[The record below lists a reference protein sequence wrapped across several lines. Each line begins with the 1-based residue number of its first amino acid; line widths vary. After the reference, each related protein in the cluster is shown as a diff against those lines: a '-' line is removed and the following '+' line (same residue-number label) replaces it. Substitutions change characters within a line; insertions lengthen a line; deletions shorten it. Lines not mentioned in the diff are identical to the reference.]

1 MEIEKEVTISTHNG
15 SQVARQHNLRNPK
28 VIAKEDHIDPN
39 GHFEVWLDED
49 PKAAYERLFGEAVRA
64 YNAKQKREDRQITDY
79 YKQICE
85 DSKKKPVYELII
97 GIYGKKADGTPI
109 CSKNDGKRILRAFT
123 EDWER
128 RNPHLKL
135 CGLYYHCDESVG
147 VNGSQVGHVHID
159 YIPVGD
165 GFTRGMAT
173 QSSLSKALEQQGFQ
187 SQGINNTAQMQWE
200 ARENQFL
207 ATLCAHAG
215 LEVVRGKGGKE
226 HLDTTTYKKVKELQE
241 LQEQQAELAQSIAKT
256 EQEYKELQDSFET
269 LKAQKSLSQAV
280 MEAYAEEDLQIE
292 VQRTPAKKNPITK
305 QEIPAQVTMAEADY
319 LVLKERAAATSWIR
333 RAMEDLKHIG
343 AKLTREL
350 NQRRRV
356 AELQERAASA
366 EIAARAAE
374 VNLANARAEIA
385 DLRQQAQEQQ
395 EWMEQQTTRSGKSI
409 WEYFLDFIT
418 KQRERDYIYN
428 HDGID
433 RG

>member
-1 MEIEKEVTISTHNG
+1 MENNVTISTHNG

-49 PKAAYERLFGEAVRA
+49 PKTAYERLFGQSVQE
-64 YNAKQKREDRQITDY
+64 YNERQTREDRKITDY

-85 DSKKKPVYELII
+85 DKKKKPVYELII

-109 CSKNDGKRILRAFT
+109 CSKNDGKRILRAFV

-128 RNPHLKL
+128 RNPQLKL

-147 VNGSQVGHVHID
+147 INGSQVGHVHID

-165 GFTRGMAT
+165 GFTRGMGM
-173 QSSLSKALEQQGFQ
+173 QSSLSRALEQQGFE
-187 SQGINNTAQMQWE
+187 SQGLNNTAQMQWE
-200 ARENQFL
+200 SRENQFL

-215 LEVVRGKGGKE
+215 FEVIRGNGNKE
-226 HLDTTTYKKVKELQE
+226 HLDTATYKKVKELE
-241 LQEQQAELAQSIAKT
+241 DLQEKQATLVQSFAQK
-256 EQEYKELQDSFET
+256 EQEYLELQDKFET

-280 MEAYAEEDLQIE
+280 LEAYAEPDFKIE

-305 QEIPAQVTMAEADY
+305 QETPAQVTMAETDY

-333 RAMEDLKHIG
+333 RAIEELKYMG

-356 AELQERAASA
+356 AELQERANSA
-366 EIAARAAE
+366 EIEARAAE
-374 VNLANARAEIA
+374 VNLANAKAEIA
-385 DLRQQAQEQQ
+385 DLQQQAWEQQ
-395 EWMEQQTTRSGKSI
+395 EWMENQVTRNGKSI
-409 WEYFLDFIT
+409 WEFFMDFIT
-418 KQRERDYIYN
+418 KQHEREYIERDE
-428 HDGID
+428 
-433 RG
+433 R

>member
-1 MEIEKEVTISTHNG
+1 MEIENEVTISTHNG

-49 PKAAYERLFGEAVRA
+49 PKAAYERLFGESVKA
-64 YNAKQKREDRQITDY
+64 YNGKQKREDRQITDY

-147 VNGSQVGHVHID
+147 INGSQVGHVHID
-159 YIPVGD
+159 YIPVGE
-165 GFTRGMAT
+165 GFSRGMAV
-173 QSSLSKALEQQGFQ
+173 QSSLTKALEQQGFQ

-215 LEVVRGKGGKE
+215 FEVVRGKGGKE

-241 LQEQQAELAQSIAKT
+241 LQEQQAELSQSIAKI

-269 LKAQKSLSQAV
+269 LKAQKSLSQV
-280 MEAYAEEDLQIE
+280 VLEAYAEPDREIK
-292 VQRTPAKKNPITK
+292 VQRTPAKTNPITK
-305 QEIPAQVTMAEADY
+305 QTTPAQVTMAEADY
-319 LVLKERAAATSWIR
+319 LVLKERAAASAWIR
-333 RAMEDLKHIG
+333 RAMENLKYMG
-343 AKLTREL
+343 EKLTREL

-356 AELQERAASA
+356 AELQERATSA

-385 DLRQQAQEQQ
+385 DLQQQAQEQQ
-395 EWMEQQTTRSGKSI
+395 NWMEQQTTRSGKTL
-409 WEYFLDFIT
+409 WEYFMDFIT
-418 KQRERDYIYN
+418 KQRERDYIER
-428 HDGID
+428 DD
-433 RG
+433 R

>member
-1 MEIEKEVTISTHNG
+1 MENNVTISTHNG

-49 PKAAYERLFGEAVRA
+49 PKTAYERLFGQSVQE
-64 YNAKQKREDRQITDY
+64 YNERQTREDRKITDY

-85 DSKKKPVYELII
+85 DKKKKPVYELII

-109 CSKNDGKRILRAFT
+109 CSKNDGKRILRAFV

-128 RNPHLKL
+128 RNPQLKL

-147 VNGSQVGHVHID
+147 INGSQVGHVHID

-165 GFTRGMAT
+165 GFTRGMGM
-173 QSSLSKALEQQGFQ
+173 QSSLSRALEQQGFE
-187 SQGINNTAQMQWE
+187 SQGLNNTAQMQWE
-200 ARENQFL
+200 SRENQFL

-215 LEVVRGKGGKE
+215 FEVIRGNGNKE
-226 HLDTTTYKKVKELQE
+226 HLDTATYKKVKELE
-241 LQEQQAELAQSIAKT
+241 DLQEKQATLVQSFAQK
-256 EQEYKELQDSFET
+256 EQEYLELQDKFET

-280 MEAYAEEDLQIE
+280 LEAYAEPDFKIE

-305 QEIPAQVTMAEADY
+305 QETPAQVTMAETDY
-319 LVLKERAAATSWIR
+319 LVLKERAAATTWIKK
-333 RAMEDLKHIG
+333 AIEELKYMG

-356 AELQERAASA
+356 AELQERANSA
-366 EIAARAAE
+366 EIEARAAE
-374 VNLANARAEIA
+374 VNLANAKAEIA
-385 DLRQQAQEQQ
+385 NLQQQAWEQQ
-395 EWMEQQTTRSGKSI
+395 EWMENQVTRNGKSI
-409 WEYFLDFIT
+409 WEFFMDFIT
-418 KQRERDYIYN
+418 KQHEREYIERDE
-428 HDGID
+428 
-433 RG
+433 R

>member
-1 MEIEKEVTISTHNG
+1 MEIENEVTISTHNG

-28 VIAKEDHIDPN
+28 VIVKEDHIDPN

-49 PKAAYERLFGEAVRA
+49 PKVAYERLFDEAVKA
-64 YNAKQKREDRQITDY
+64 YNEKQSRPERQITDY

-109 CSKNDGKRILRAFT
+109 CSKNDGRRILRAFT

-128 RNPHLKL
+128 RNPNLKL

-159 YIPVGD
+159 YIPVGE
-165 GFTRGMAT
+165 GFTRGMAI
-173 QSSLSKALEQQGFQ
+173 QSSLTKALEQQGFV

-207 ATLCAHAG
+207 ASLCAHAG
-215 LEVVRGKGGKE
+215 FEVVRGKGGKE
-226 HLDTTTYKKVKELQE
+226 HLDTATYKKVKELQE
-241 LQEQQAELAQSIAKT
+241 LQEQQAELAQNIAKT

-280 MEAYAEEDLQIE
+280 MEAYAEVDLKIE
-292 VQRTPAKKNPITK
+292 VQRTPAKTNPITK
-305 QEIPAQVTMAEADY
+305 QTTPAQVTMAEADY
-319 LVLKERAAATSWIR
+319 LVLKERAAASAWIR
-333 RAMEDLKHIG
+333 RAMENLRHMG
-343 AKLTREL
+343 EKLTREL

-356 AELQERAASA
+356 AELQERATSA

-395 EWMEQQTTRSGKSI
+395 EWMEQQTTRDGKSI
-409 WEYFLDFIT
+409 WQFFLDFIT
-418 KQRERDYIYN
+418 KQRERDYID
-428 HDGID
+428 HSE
-433 RG
+433 RE

>member
-1 MEIEKEVTISTHNG
+1 MEIENEVTIATHNG

-28 VIAKEDHIDPN
+28 VICKEDHIDPD

-49 PKAAYERLFGEAVRA
+49 PKAAYERLFGEAVKA
-64 YNAKQKREDRQITDY
+64 YNEKQTRPDRQITDY

-109 CSKNDGKRILRAFT
+109 CSKNDGRRILRAFT

-159 YIPVGD
+159 YIPYGE
-165 GFTRGMAT
+165 GFSRGMAI
-173 QSSLSKALEQQGFQ
+173 QSSLTKALEQQGFQ
-187 SQGINNTAQMQWE
+187 SQGTSNTAQMQWE

-215 LEVVRGKGGKE
+215 FEVVRGKGGKE
-226 HLDTTTYKKVKELQE
+226 HLDTATYKKTKELQE
-241 LQEQQAELAQSIAKT
+241 LQQRQAELAQSVAKT

-292 VQRTPAKKNPITK
+292 VQRTPAKKNPLTK
-305 QEIPAQVTMAEADY
+305 QETPAQVTMAEADY
-319 LVLKERAAATSWIR
+319 LVLKERAAASSWIR
-333 RAMEDLKHIG
+333 KAMEDLKRLG

-356 AELQERAASA
+356 AELQERATSA

-374 VNLANARAEIA
+374 VDLANARAEIA

-395 EWMEQQTTRSGKSI
+395 DWMERQTTRSGKSI

-418 KQRERDYIYN
+418 KQRERDYIE
-428 HDGID
+428 HQQ
-433 RG
+433 

>member
-49 PKAAYERLFGEAVRA
+49 PKAAYERLFGEAVKA
-64 YNAKQKREDRQITDY
+64 YNAKQKREDRKITDY

-173 QSSLSKALEQQGFQ
+173 QSSLSIALEQQGFI
-187 SQGINNTAQMQWE
+187 SPGINNTAQIQWE
-200 ARENQFL
+200 SRENQFL

-215 LEVVRGKGGKE
+215 FEVVRGKGGKE
-226 HLDTTTYKKVKELQE
+226 HLDTATYKKVKELQE

-333 RAMEDLKHIG
+333 RAMEDLKHLG

-418 KQRERDYIYN
+418 KQRERDYIE
-428 HDGID
+428 HEQ
-433 RG
+433 

>member
-1 MEIEKEVTISTHNG
+1 MEIENEITIATHNG

-28 VIAKEDHIDPN
+28 VICKEDHIDPD

-49 PKAAYERLFGEAVRA
+49 PKAAYERLFGEAVQA
-64 YNAKQKREDRQITDY
+64 YNEKQSRPDRLITDY

-109 CSKNDGKRILRAFT
+109 CSKNDGRRILRAFT

-128 RNPHLKL
+128 RNPNLKL

-159 YIPVGD
+159 YIPYGVG
-165 GFTRGMAT
+165 FSRGVAI
-173 QSSLSKALEQQGFQ
+173 QSSLTKALEQQGFQ
-187 SQGINNTAQMQWE
+187 SQGLNNTAQMQWE

-215 LEVVRGKGGKE
+215 FEVVRGKGGKE
-226 HLDTTTYKKVKELQE
+226 HLDTATYKKVKELQE
-241 LQEQQAELAQSIAKT
+241 LKERQMTLAQDIAQK
-256 EQEYKELQDSFET
+256 EQEYAEIQDSYET

-280 MEAYAEEDLQIE
+280 LEAYDGGELEIE
-292 VQRTPAKKNPITK
+292 VQRTPAKTHPITK
-305 QEIPAQVTMAEADY
+305 QTTPAQVTMAEADY

-333 RAMEDLKHIG
+333 KAMEDLKHLG

-395 EWMEQQTTRSGKSI
+395 DWMEQQTTRNGKTI
-409 WEYFLDFIT
+409 WEFFVDFIT
-418 KQRERDYIYN
+418 KQRERDYID
-428 HDGID
+428 HSE
-433 RG
+433 RE

>member
-1 MEIEKEVTISTHNG
+1 MEIENEVTIATHNG

-28 VIAKEDHIDPN
+28 VICKEDHIDPN

-49 PKAAYERLFGEAVRA
+49 PKAAYERLFGEAVKA
-64 YNAKQKREDRQITDY
+64 YNAKQKREERQITDY

-165 GFTRGMAT
+165 GFSRGMET
-173 QSSLSKALEQQGFQ
+173 QSSLSKALEQQGFI

-200 ARENQFL
+200 SRENQFL

-215 LEVVRGKGGKE
+215 FEVVRGKGGKE
-226 HLDTTTYKKVKELQE
+226 HLDTATYKKVKELQE
-241 LQEQQAELAQSIAKT
+241 LQKQQAELAQSIAKT

-292 VQRTPAKKNPITK
+292 VQRAPAKKNPITK
-305 QEIPAQVTMAEADY
+305 QETPAQVTLAEADY

-333 RAMEDLKHIG
+333 RAMEDLKHLG

-356 AELQERAASA
+356 AELQERATSA

-385 DLRQQAQEQQ
+385 DLQQQAQEQQ
-395 EWMEQQTTRSGKSI
+395 DWMERQTTRDGKSI

-418 KQRERDYIYN
+418 KQRERDYIE
-428 HDGID
+428 HEQ
-433 RG
+433 

>member
-1 MEIEKEVTISTHNG
+1 MEIENEVTIATHNG

-28 VIAKEDHIDPN
+28 VIAKEDHIDPE

-49 PKAAYERLFGEAVRA
+49 PKVAYERLFGEAVKA
-64 YNAKQKREDRQITDY
+64 YNEKQTRPDRQITDY
-79 YKQICE
+79 YKQICQ

-109 CSKNDGKRILRAFT
+109 CSKNDGKRILRAFA

-128 RNPHLKL
+128 RNPQLKL

-159 YIPVGD
+159 YIPVGE
-165 GFTRGMAT
+165 GFARGMT
-173 QSSLSKALEQQGFQ
+173 IQSSLSRALEQQGFQ
-187 SQGINNTAQMQWE
+187 SQGLSNTAQMQWE

-207 ATLCAHAG
+207 ATLCARAG
-215 LEVVRGKGGKE
+215 FEVVRGKGGTE
-226 HLDTTTYKKVKELQE
+226 HLDTNTYKKVKELQE
-241 LQEQQAELAQSIAKT
+241 LQEKQAELAQDIAKK
-256 EQEYKELQDSFET
+256 EKEYEELQDSYET

-292 VQRTPAKKNPITK
+292 VQHTPAKKNPITK
-305 QEIPAQVTMAEADY
+305 QETPAQVTMAEADY
-319 LVLKERAAATSWIR
+319 LVLKERAAVATWIR
-333 RAMEDLKHIG
+333 RAMESLKHMG
-343 AKLTREL
+343 EKLTREL

-356 AELQERAASA
+356 SELQERVSSA
-366 EIAARAAE
+366 EAEARAAE

-385 DLRQQAQEQQ
+385 DLHQQAQEQQ

-409 WEYFLDFIT
+409 WEYFMDFIT
-418 KQRERDYIYN
+418 KQRERDYIER
-428 HDGID
+428 DE
-433 RG
+433 RE